1 MLTLSFSVCV
11 KYHSHRTISNHK
23 LPGAAVCFWHGT
35 KFGTRQHKLRARRK
49 HACDCMRVCLW
60 LLHVLCARVAP
71 SVRETSVPHRT
82 RLHCDI
88 TASKSN
94 NGHISPSSSFLSLSL
109 SVLSILA
116 PSNRVWTSTVK
127 QTAAHTVGERKRLQ
141 KKKEKKP
148 LAAQRKKEEQLQ
160 AGLAIAL
167 RREDLALFIS
177 ETTNTKNIFDVPE
190 RQQDYI
196 CMELTVE

>member
-1 MLTLSFSVCV
+1 M
-11 KYHSHRTISNHK
+11 KYHSHRIISSHK
-23 LPGAAVCFWHGT
+23 LPGAAVCFGHGT
-35 KFGTRQHKLRARRK
+35 KFGTRQHKLRAHLK
-49 HACDCMRVCLW
+49 HACDCMHVCSW
-60 LLHVLCARVAP
+60 LLHVLYARVAP
-71 SVRETSVPHRT
+71 SVQETSVLHRT
-82 RLHCDI
+82 RLHHDI
-88 TASKSN
+88 MASKSN
-94 NGHISPSSSFLSLSL
+94 NGYISPSSSFLSLSL

-141 KKKEKKP
+141 EKKKP

-177 ETTNTKNIFDVPE
+177 ATTNTKNIFDVPE

>member
-1 MLTLSFSVCV
+1 MHVWPQACRKQVS
-11 KYHSHRTISNHK
+11 RTE
-23 LPGAAVCFWHGT
+23 
-35 KFGTRQHKLRARRK
+35 
-49 HACDCMRVCLW
+49 RVFIMTLW
-60 LLHVLCARVAP
+60 LPNQTMATSLPPLH
-71 SVRETSVPHRT
+71 
-82 RLHCDI
+82 
-88 TASKSN
+88 
-94 NGHISPSSSFLSLSL
+94 FFLSL

-141 KKKEKKP
+141 KKKKKKP

>member
-1 MLTLSFSVCV
+1 MRVTACVCV
-11 KYHSHRTISNHK
+11 CGYCMHCMHVWPQACRKQVSRTERVFIMTLR
-23 LPGAAVCFWHGT
+23 LPNQTMAT
-35 KFGTRQHKLRARRK
+35 SLPP
-49 HACDCMRVCLW
+49 
-60 LLHVLCARVAP
+60 LHF
-71 SVRETSVPHRT
+71 
-82 RLHCDI
+82 
-88 TASKSN
+88 
-94 NGHISPSSSFLSLSL
+94 FLSLSL
-109 SVLSILA
+109 CSFHSCTIQQSLDLNCKA
-116 PSNRVWTSTVK
+116 NCSTHSWREKKV
-127 QTAAHTVGERKRLQ
+127 AE
-141 KKKEKKP
+141 KKKKKP